1 MIENKATI
9 EEICNKFNISR
20 RTAQAYCGKYLDE
33 YAENSK
39 DPEIKKLQEQVKLVK
54 KSNEQETQFEKAIIS
69 LQEII
74 NYIIDYNTTI
84 EYASLK
90 FGVSESTIKKYIA
103 KLKQENNDLY
113 KKYILNKDKR
123 IEISNSVGGKNG
135 KRESNHSEFEAL
147 EIAETMISSSLTLEE
162 ASKLFKIPTSTI
174 YDMLNRIDD
183 NDLQK
188 ELSELYQCNKS
199 NVTRRI

>member
-1 MIENKATI
+1 M
-9 EEICNKFNISR
+9 
-20 RTAQAYCGKYLDE
+20 
-33 YAENSK
+33 
-39 DPEIKKLQEQVKLVK
+39 
-54 KSNEQETQFEKAIIS
+54 
-69 LQEII
+69 
-74 NYIIDYNTTI
+74 
-84 EYASLK
+84 
-90 FGVSESTIKKYIA
+90 SESTIKKYIA